1 MDQRS
6 PTLREKLARLR
17 RAYLGSLPA
26 TLERADGLYAQL
38 ASEDGRAEALDGL
51 AHIFHTIK
59 GSGASFRLEEIS
71 RTAATAEVL
80 VAALRRGETA
90 DPAELAEALQRL
102 RTLGAAAGAAERE
115 ASAAAES
122 ATENAPRYRNTQACR
137 RVYVCDDEPGIGE
150 ALEAQ
155 LSCFGY
161 AVTVYQD
168 PASLQRAVMG
178 VPPDVIVM
186 DIMFPDRVSGTE
198 VVAALQREMAAPP
211 PVVFLSTERGFEARL
226 KAVQAGGQAYFVK
239 PIRVTDLVDT
249 LDALTGRQDPEPFRV
264 LVIDDEPAVAGYH
277 SAILEQ
283 AGMVTRLLHD
293 PAGIL
298 EALTDFKPD
307 LVLMDMY
314 MPQCSGRDLSRLIRQ
329 IPEFVSLPIVFLSSE
344 TDKLKQVSALRVGAE
359 GFLTK
364 PIQPDDLISAVAL
377 RAERMRT
384 LHSLM
389 VRDSLTG
396 LFNHTFLSQF
406 LETAL
411 ANAKR
416 TDGRLCFVMI
426 DVDHFK
432 KVNDTYGHPAGDQV
446 LVALSRL
453 LQQRL
458 RDSDMVG
465 RYGGEEF
472 ALVMQNVS
480 AAEALAVVDTIRRD
494 FAKVGFRSGDTAFSC
509 TFSSGIAAYPPV
521 SGAEALTEAA
531 DRALYAAK
539 HAGRNRVVTA
549 ATEDP

>member
-1 MDQRS
+1 MEQRS

-17 RAYLGSLPA
+17 RSYLASLPA
-26 TLERADGLYAQL
+26 SLERAEGLCAQL
-38 ASEDGRAEALDGL
+38 AAAVTADKREAALEGL
-51 AHIFHTIK
+51 FHIFHTIK
-59 GSGASFRLEEIS
+59 GSGASFRLQEIS
-71 RTAATAEVL
+71 TAAAEAETL
-80 VAALRRGETA
+80 VGALRRGEAGDPGALGGVLARLRALGTA
-90 DPAELAEALQRL
+90 ADVTDKTAPPAEPEA
-102 RTLGAAAGAAERE
+102 
-115 ASAAAES
+115 
-122 ATENAPRYRNTQACR
+122 APRYRNTQLCR

-150 ALEAQ
+150 QLEAQ

-161 AVTVYQD
+161 AVSVFQD
-168 PASLQRAVMG
+168 PASLHRAVMG
-178 VPPDVIVM
+178 VPPDVVIM
-186 DIMFPDRVSGTE
+186 DIMFPDRVSGTD
-198 VVAALQREMAAPP
+198 VVAALHSEMAVPP
-211 PVVFLSTERGFEARL
+211 PVVFLSTERGFTARL

-239 PIRVTDLVDT
+239 PIKVTDLVDT
-249 LDALTGRQDPEPFRV
+249 LDALTARHDPEPYRV

-293 PAGIL
+293 PAEIL
-298 EALTDFKPD
+298 EALSGFKPD

-364 PIQPDDLISAVAL
+364 PIQPDDLIAAVAI

-384 LHSLM
+384 LRSLM

-416 TDGRLCFVMI
+416 NGNRLCFVMI

-432 KVNDTYGHPAGDQV
+432 KVNDSYGHPAGDQV

-480 AAEALAVVDTIRRD
+480 AAEALAVVDEIRGD

-509 TFSSGIAAYPPV
+509 TFSAGIAAFPPV
-521 SGAEALTEAA
+521 QGAEALTEAA

-539 HAGRNRVVTA
+539 HAGRNRVVGP
-549 ATEDP
+549 EES